1 MDYRGAP
8 QNGSAWQSGDTPF
21 RVLRGGSW
29 YSVPEGLRSAVRNRS
44 FPIIR
49 HPRLRYWL
57 SRCQNAQAA
66 RCGEFSQA
74 PKQAGGG
81 ENLHALRGVV
91 AGAQDFRCRLA
102 FGKCEALLDDH

>member
-49 HPRLRYWL
+49 DFDIGFRVARTLRPLAAANFPRPP
-57 SRCQNAQAA
+57 SRPAAA
-66 RCGEFSQA
+66 RTFTPC
-74 PKQAGGG
+74 AG
-81 ENLHALRGVV
+81 LSP
-91 AGAQDFRCRLA
+91 AQDFRCRLA